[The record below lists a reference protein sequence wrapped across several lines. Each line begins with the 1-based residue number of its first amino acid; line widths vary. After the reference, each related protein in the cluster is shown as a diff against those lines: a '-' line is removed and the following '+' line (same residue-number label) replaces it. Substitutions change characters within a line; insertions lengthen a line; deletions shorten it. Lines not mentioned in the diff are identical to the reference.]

1 MASGAAFPLSVTSA
15 FNLAIEK
22 ASAEC
27 PQVDALLAY
36 LAHCAPGLIPMT
48 LVDGAIGDETQLRK
62 GIDTLDAASLLKF
75 GRLEDG
81 TSGVELHRLVRLVAQ
96 ERSKQRGTK
105 NDAVL
110 RLAARLEEISPRD
123 RDRVEESAR
132 GVAHDLD
139 TLGLADKAFA
149 LRDRYGFS
157 RPKAAKVL

>member
-1 MASGAAFPLSVTSA
+1 MKSVSFADYEARLTSSLHQMASGAAFPLSVTSA

-36 LAHCAPGLIPMT
+36 LADCAPGLIPMT

-81 TSGVELHRLVRLVAQ
+81 TSGVELHRLVQLVAQ

-110 RLAARLEEISPRD
+110 RLAARLD
-123 RDRVEESAR
+123 RHPSIPV
-132 GVAHDLD
+132 
-139 TLGLADKAFA
+139 GLSHA
-149 LRDRYGFS
+149 LR
-157 RPKAAKVL
+157 